1 MQTTRFIVV
10 SSRGWWSFGKVKMYT
25 YSLHIYTIINDALH
39 TVPKWW
45 PEDSSS
51 MATYVCL
58 PWRSIHAPAHPHTSS
73 SFQITRSAIC
83 SSRLI
88 VLASFQ
94 SLLGWDTLHSGHITS
109 SHSLSPVLP
118 FTNPFHYRLF
128 VPSGLS
134 SLHVL
139 GLVVTSCTCWL
150 LFLVLQC

>member
-109 SHSLSPVLP
+109 SHSLSHL
-118 FTNPFHYRLF
+118 YF
-128 VPSGLS
+128 VNLS
-134 SLHVL
+134 SKPSW
-139 GLVVTSCTCWL
+139 TSCSINSSHHT
-150 LFLVLQC
+150 LFDHIGLP